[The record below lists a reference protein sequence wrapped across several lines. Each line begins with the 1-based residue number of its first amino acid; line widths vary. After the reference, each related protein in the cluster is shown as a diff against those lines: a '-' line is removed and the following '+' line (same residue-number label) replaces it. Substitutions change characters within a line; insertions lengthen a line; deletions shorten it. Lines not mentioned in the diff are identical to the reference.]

1 VCQRTYLVLFLVN
14 GLCAS
19 ELLLEICHLSGIV
32 AWNVYCCLKFAIYLP
47 MAFHF
52 IMLFGKMV
60 HLRFCLV
67 KSYGWAY
74 LFSSWMSTYIRPQ
87 RCDHSWWF
95 AACLHIWA
103 INDYNMSSSQAKSS
117 SIIWVGYIAGYIWHG
132 SGMPPT
138 AGWVIN
144 HALTLVYV
152 HPYIWAGHQSRGPPP
167 SSPQASCRIDACP
180 SLFSPVLLP
189 LPLSYRFSS
198 TDSWNQCLGDSVATT
213 RRPTSFDRSTSYL
226 KRRTCK

>member
-1 VCQRTYLVLFLVN
+1 MCQRTYLVLFLVN

-32 AWNVYCCLKFAIYLP
+32 AWNLYCCLKFAIYLP

-74 LFSSWMSTYIRPQ
+74 LFSSWMSTYIQPQ

-103 INDYNMSSSQAKSS
+103 INDYNLSSSQPKSS
-117 SIIWVGYIAGYIWHG
+117 STIWVGYIAGCIWHG
-132 SGMPPT
+132 SGIPPA

-144 HALTLVYV
+144 HALS
-152 HPYIWAGHQSRGPPP
+152 WE
-167 SSPQASCRIDACP
+167 SSVGCLASSHAFFFFTQLDPFKKGKECW
-180 SLFSPVLLP
+180 
-189 LPLSYRFSS
+189 
-198 TDSWNQCLGDSVATT
+198 DSAVVRLCGQT
-213 RRPTSFDRSTSYL
+213 
-226 KRRTCK
+226 